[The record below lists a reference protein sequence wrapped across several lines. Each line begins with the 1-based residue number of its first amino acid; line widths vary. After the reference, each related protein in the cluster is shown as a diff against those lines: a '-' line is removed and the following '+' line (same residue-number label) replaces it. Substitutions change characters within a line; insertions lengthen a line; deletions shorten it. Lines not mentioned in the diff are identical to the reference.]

1 MLQVVASPMAVI
13 LATLVVSYMLLDIIY
28 STGITH
34 DDHHL
39 RSAYFYSTGHRLPLN
54 TLCDVKGWVLRMG
67 YSSWSLHNMELEE
80 QNHKN

>member
-54 TLCDVKGWVLRMG
+54 TLCDIKGWVLRMDLFEL
-67 YSSWSLHNMELEE
+67 SSLHNVELKG
-80 QNHKN
+80 HS